1 MKENAE
7 YCTLILNFVRRY
19 IIMSEL
25 KGACVIGQ
33 SGGPTS
39 VINSS
44 VLGALETALDNPSIT
59 RVFGMAHG
67 IKGLLNDELYDI
79 DKEDRE
85 ELALLRYTPSSALGS
100 CRYKLADPD
109 VDDTDYKRILEIFK
123 KYDIRYFFY
132 NGGNDSMDTCNKVS
146 KYMMKSGYE
155 CRVMGIPKTIDNDLF
170 GTDHCPGFASAA
182 KYIATSCMEIYQD
195 ARVYDT
201 GMVCIVEIMG
211 RHAGWLAGA
220 AGLATAMGAGPDLVY
235 RPETDFDMKKFL
247 ADVKRIYEEKGNC
260 LVAVSE
266 GIHYADGSFVSEA
279 KTSATDG
286 FGHAQLGG
294 LASMLADTVK
304 NELGCKVRGIEL
316 SLLQRC
322 AAHCASKTDVDES
335 YMAGKAAVENAV
347 AGKTDYMPGFQ
358 CTRDENGYKC
368 EIALLPLSEVANTEK
383 KVPRDWIN
391 EEGNGVTQK
400 FIDYAMPLIVGEN
413 VGPKVNGL
421 PRFANLKKV
430 KAEA

>member
-1 MKENAE
+1 
-7 YCTLILNFVRRY
+7 
-19 IIMSEL
+19 MSEL

-235 RPETDFDMKKFL
+235 LPETDFDMKKSL

-391 EEGNGVTQK
+391 EEGNGVNEK
-400 FIDYAMPLIVGEN
+400 FIEYAMPLINGEN

-421 PRFANLKKV
+421 PRFANLKKI